1 MKNLYVYAVNP
12 FSDLGY
18 DFIFTYYTTIS
29 SPTKLQRRALVLE
42 KCLNVSSKCRY
53 VVRLSKIGENHSVAK
68 QFEFPF

>member
-1 MKNLYVYAVNP
+1 MYAVNP

-18 DFIFTYYTTIS
+18 DFIFTHHTAIS

-53 VVRLSKIGENHSVAK
+53 VVRLSKIEGDYSAVK
-68 QFEFPF
+68 QFNLPFNV

>member
-1 MKNLYVYAVNP
+1 MYAVNP

-42 KCLNVSSKCRY
+42 KCLNVSSECRY
-53 VVRLSKIGENHSVAK
+53 VVRLSKIEENHSVGK
-68 QFEFPF
+68 RFDFPF